1 LSFCLINI
9 KKNILA
15 QQMGQTQTKLQD
27 FAPTQKNL
35 NLEKDEFKK
44 NKIQYLSLN
53 GMEKYMNGKNKPCVV
68 AATAEWCSHCKNLR
82 PVLDDLRSKKKSYN
96 VALFNAYKHRENKDI
111 GNLGKDQI
119 GIKIDDAIKGYP
131 TIFFFDGNG
140 TAAVYDGDRNA
151 KDINKAMKIF
161 LKI

>member
-1 LSFCLINI
+1 MGQSQTKSHSFATAEKNLSF
-9 KKNILA
+9 
-15 QQMGQTQTKLQD
+15 
-27 FAPTQKNL
+27 
-35 NLEKDEFKK
+35 EKDEFDKK
-44 NKIQYLSLN
+44 KIKYLSLN
-53 GMEKYMNGKNKPCVV
+53 GMKKYMNGNNKPCVV

-82 PVLDDLRSKKKSYN
+82 PVLDDLNTKKKSYG
-96 VALFNAYKHRENKDI
+96 VALFNAYKHRKNQDI

-140 TAAVYDGDRNA
+140 TAAVYDGNRNA
-151 KDINKAMKIF
+151 HEINQAMKMF